1 MTELHKIGVR
11 LTDEQKKLVR
21 AMVNKEEITLR
32 IPGKNLTGKDSL
44 MVPMNDLKRLQ
55 KKQKDK
61 KGMQI
66 KITKSNIRK
75 QTGSGSPRTGRTGRG
90 GPRIGSPRRRRTGK
104 G

>member
-1 MTELHKIGVR
+1 
-11 LTDEQKKLVR
+11 
-21 AMVNKEEITLR
+21 MVNKEEITLR
-32 IPGKNLTGKDSL
+32 IPGKKLTGKDSL

-75 QTGSGSPRTGRTGRG
+75 QTGSGGPRTGRTGRG
-90 GPRIGSPRRRRTGK
+90 GPRIGSPRRR
-104 G
+104 